1 MITLSIRT
9 LIAVLII
16 AICIQNTCP
25 HGWAAK
31 STFISSHVFHCGP
44 LDKHKH
50 SAPDSRDDNGKKS
63 THVTQA
69 FVFQVSKPE
78 TLAQKPASVHSDI
91 PFVSDPILEV
101 FSDPLLK
108 PPACPLFV

>member
-1 MITLSIRT
+1 MFRLSIRT

-31 STFISSHVFHCGP
+31 STFISSHVFHCS
-44 LDKHKH
+44 LDEHRH
-50 SAPDSRDDNGKKS
+50 SFPYSRNDDGKKS

-78 TLAQKPASVHSDI
+78 TLAQKPPSVHSDI
-91 PFVSDPILEV
+91 PFVSDPVLEV

-108 PPACPLFV
+108 PPTCHLFV